1 MNDWKKGVSK
11 YATDLV
17 MIGGAAAVVV
27 GIGLIYVPAGMIAAG
42 ILAMAGATDGS
53 RGPERK
59 PGQFRPDRQAGRP
72 DCGPG
77 GCRY

>member
-27 GIGLIYVPAGMIAAG
+27 GIGLIYVPAGLIAAG
-42 ILAMAGATDGS
+42 ILAMAGAMLS
-53 RGPERK
+53 IL
-59 PGQFRPDRQAGRP
+59 
-72 DCGPG
+72 G
-77 GCRY
+77 GGGEKQ